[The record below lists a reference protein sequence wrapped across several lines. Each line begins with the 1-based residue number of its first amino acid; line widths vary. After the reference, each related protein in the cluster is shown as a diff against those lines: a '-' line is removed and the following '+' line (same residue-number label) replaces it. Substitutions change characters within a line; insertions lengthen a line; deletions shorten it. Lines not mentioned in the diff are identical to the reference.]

1 MSENQDINTT
11 NDNIK
16 ADGLKSP
23 AASHDNAWKEI
34 INEKYLSPFLEFY
47 FPEFHQDIDFSKG
60 VKFLNT
66 ELPQLEPDDQIGDKR
81 ADVLVEVYLKD
92 GTVEWYLIH
101 IEVQSYVD
109 KNFSRRLYLYN
120 SRIFNKYAKPVIT
133 LALITEDSEWFRPA
147 EYKVAH
153 RSFELSFKFPVIKI
167 IDYKDRTAELE
178 KSMNPFA
185 IATFAYLRL
194 IESKDD
200 IEKKYRWKK
209 SLIGDLYQKGF
220 AREDIIALF
229 RFIDWIIRM
238 PADMEQNFREE
249 IRKIKTEGGITV
261 DETLH
266 TIESLTRQREREE
279 MAAKML
285 DKGMDIKTIME
296 VTGLSEDDV
305 KRVAGRAKAA

>member
-1 MSENQDINTT
+1 
-11 NDNIK
+11 
-16 ADGLKSP
+16 
-23 AASHDNAWKEI
+23 
-34 INEKYLSPFLEFY
+34 
-47 FPEFHQDIDFSKG
+47 
-60 VKFLNT
+60 
-66 ELPQLEPDDQIGDKR
+66 
-81 ADVLVEVYLKD
+81 VEVYLKD

-147 EYKVAH
+147 EYKIAH

-167 IDYKDRTAELE
+167 IDYKDRPAELE

-220 AREDIIALF
+220 AREDIITLF

-266 TIESLTRQREREE
+266 TIESMAERKKVLDIALEMIADGEPMDKIKKYTKLTEE
-279 MAAKML
+279 E
-285 DKGMDIKTIME
+285 INVI
-296 VTGLSEDDV
+296 
-305 KRVAGRAKAA
+305 AKASKKAA